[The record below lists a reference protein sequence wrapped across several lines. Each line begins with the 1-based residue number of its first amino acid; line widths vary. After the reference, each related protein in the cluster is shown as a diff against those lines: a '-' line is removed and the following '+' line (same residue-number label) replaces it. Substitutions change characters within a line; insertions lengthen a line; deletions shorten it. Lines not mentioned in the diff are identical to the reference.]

1 MRCGHEE
8 QSSVRDEGF
17 DSVCAY
23 FLEDCLPFSVFM
35 NDSYPGS
42 LKYGSGTR
50 IRLWIDTKTYR
61 TEQSR
66 GTVDMRGEDE
76 RRGDKRR
83 AEYHI
88 RRERKR
94 REEE

>member
-1 MRCGHEE
+1 VREE
-8 QSSVRDEGF
+8 GIDA
-17 DSVCAY
+17 VCAY
-23 FLEDCLPFSVFM
+23 LLEDCLPFSVFM

-66 GTVDMRGEDE
+66 ATVDMRGEDE
-76 RRGDKRR
+76 RRRDKRR
-83 AEYHI
+83 AECHI

>member
-1 MRCGHEE
+1 
-8 QSSVRDEGF
+8 VREEGF
-17 DSVCAY
+17 DAVCAY
-23 FLEDCLPFSVFM
+23 LLEDCLPFSVFM

-66 GTVDMRGEDE
+66 AEQSRATVDMRGEDE

-83 AEYHI
+83 AECHI
-88 RRERKR
+88 RRERKL